1 MLAGGPLAA
10 HLIAGR
16 ASEKLGRP
24 VTIGGGHGGLGAI
37 VLGDVVVAG
46 ATGQPPLVTVK
57 EVRIPWGVALGMRG
71 DVRVDGLR
79 IAAVKGGPGDNLS
92 ALVDRL
98 RGRSAGK
105 AKTETPDGD
114 GGGSAGA
121 SKIPDV
127 VITDGALDARDET
140 KHLSLKIG
148 SFDAELRPGTKLA
161 VRLRRRPRRGRAGR
175 GGRGAELRRRRDR
188 RADAARG
195 PAAHGGAGAARDGGP
210 RLAAADAVAHRH
222 HRRDRAAA
230 RGRAGTDATASSSIC
245 AAATAAR
252 RSRSG
257 RRRGTPISTRGW
269 ASCRCGRSSSRW
281 GASATCCRRRC

>member
-1 MLAGGPLAA
+1 MPPPLPPGRPVSFASGPGARARAWAKAHPRPTIAGGAAFGLLLLYMLAGGPLAA

-16 ASEKLGRP
+16 ASEKLGQP

-37 VLGDVVVAG
+37 VLGDVAVAG
-46 ATGQPPLVTVK
+46 ATGQPPLMTVK

-105 AKTETPDGD
+105 AKTETPDG
-114 GGGSAGA
+114 GGAGSAGA

-127 VITDGALDARDET
+127 VIADGALDARDET

-148 SFDAELRPGTKLA
+148 SFDARAAAGHEAGGA
-161 VRLRRRPRRGRAGR
+161 AAGRPRRGRAGR

-195 PAAHGGAGAARDGGP
+195 PAAHGA
-210 RLAAADAVAHRH
+210 
-222 HRRDRAAA
+222 
-230 RGRAGTDATASSSIC
+230 
-245 AAATAAR
+245 
-252 RSRSG
+252 
-257 RRRGTPISTRGW
+257 
-269 ASCRCGRSSSRW
+269 
-281 GASATCCRRRC
+281 CRRCA